1 MKKAAKF
8 ALYLLL
14 LVFASCRFS
23 TTFQDE
29 PNERNQA
36 EKVVDSMYHYVNL
49 GDFEKSGLFFSKM
62 FYSVTNESELY
73 GIFSKTKEVL
83 GVYQDK
89 TLISWKT
96 RRVEGA
102 GPSSEYLLVYNV
114 RYSKY
119 NADETFRLKKEG
131 GAIKIVSY
139 NVNSTGFLK

>member
-1 MKKAAKF
+1 MKIVVKF
-8 ALYLLL
+8 VLCLFSVILI
-14 LVFASCRFS
+14 SCSFS
-23 TTFQDE
+23 ATFQDE
-29 PNERNQA
+29 LDERNKA
-36 EKVVDSMYHYVNL
+36 EKVVDSMYRYVNL
-49 GDFEKSGLFFSKM
+49 GDMEKSGLFFSTM

-89 TLISWKT
+89 TLVSWKT

-102 GPSSEYLLVYNV
+102 SPSSEYLLVYNV

-139 NVNSTGFLK
+139 NVNSKGFLK